1 MVTNVSEFVGQVLLL
16 PVPSP
21 IQLTSRNGGEGDPKD
36 ARLGTSSLARV
47 FTVASRD
54 PRSHRVLLVSHAWQ
68 KTSQGILG

>member
-1 MVTNVSEFVGQVLLL
+1 MVTNFSEFVGQVLLL

-21 IQLTSRNGGEGDPKD
+21 IQLTSRNGGGDPKD

-47 FTVASRD
+47 ITVASRD
-54 PRSHRVLLVSHAWQ
+54 PRSHHVLLVSHAWQ